1 MTEKQEKL
9 IDESL
14 DELGVSD
21 IERRNDFKKFA
32 LDCGMFNPNVK
43 WFERTFGTKANIIA
57 LYKKL
62 DHPIKR
68 TSKILGLE
76 YKELAEKIGYS
87 ERGLKNA
94 ILRDELS
101 LPMKKAITLLVE
113 KEQYKKR
120 CEILENKLKKI
131 ENTLSYDK

>member
-1 MTEKQEKL
+1 MMSEKQIKL

-43 WFERTFGTKANIIA
+43 WFERTFGKKTNIIA

-68 TSKILGLE
+68 ASKILGLE

-94 ILRDELS
+94 VVKDEIS
-101 LPMKKAITLLVE
+101 KPMERALELLIEVE
-113 KEQYKKR
+113 RYKR
-120 CEILENKLKKI
+120 TVRVLQR
-131 ENTLSYDK
+131 

>member
-1 MTEKQEKL
+1 MMSEKQIKL

-62 DHPIKR
+62 DNPIKR
-68 TSKILGLE
+68 ASKILGLD
-76 YKELAEKIGYS
+76 YKELAEKIGYT
-87 ERGLKNA
+87 EGGLKNA
-94 ILRDELS
+94 SGKNYISKSMERALEL
-101 LPMKKAITLLVE
+101 LIEVE
-113 KEQYKKR
+113 RYKR
-120 CEILENKLKKI
+120 TVRVLQR
-131 ENTLSYDK
+131 

>member
-1 MTEKQEKL
+1 MTQRQEKL

-32 LDCGMFNPNVK
+32 IDCGMFNPNVK

-68 TSKILGLE
+68 ASKILGLE

-87 ERGLKNA
+87 EYGLKSAVIKNEISKPMQRA
-94 ILRDELS
+94 LDLLIEVEL
-101 LPMKKAITLLVE
+101 
-113 KEQYKKR
+113 YKNK
-120 CEILENKLKKI
+120 CTVLENKLGTI
-131 ENTLSYDK
+131 EKAILNK